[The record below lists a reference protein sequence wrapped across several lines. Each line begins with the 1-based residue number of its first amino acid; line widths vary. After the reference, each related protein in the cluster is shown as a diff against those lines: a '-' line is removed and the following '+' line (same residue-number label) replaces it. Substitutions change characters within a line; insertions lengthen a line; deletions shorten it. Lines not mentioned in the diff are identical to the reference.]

1 MVCGN
6 FVPEGWGEDGRSHE
20 KASLYAAGCE
30 VAHVRQ
36 IAARGARDKWAGF
49 ILDIKTA
56 FLDSLL
62 LDPFKPRTAPA
73 PTLTDNPTELIAVRP
88 PGVLVAHGLA
98 DKDEFYLCLRAVY
111 GLPQSPRDW
120 GITRDQT
127 ITDGF
132 CRISWMLSCPHLIR
146 SFGMLLV
153 RSWYWCHRRLI
164 LRCGRSGYPMRA
176 RMENLDYV
184 DDISTM
190 GPRAFG
196 LAIVNKVKNTWE
208 TGWRK
213 KFRMYLRVLR
223 LSLGL
228 RLEG

>member
-1 MVCGN
+1 M
-6 FVPEGWGEDGRSHE
+6 
-20 KASLYAAGCE
+20 
-30 VAHVRQ
+30 
-36 IAARGARDKWAGF
+36 
-49 ILDIKTA
+49 
-56 FLDSLL
+56 
-62 LDPFKPRTAPA
+62 PF
-73 PTLTDNPTELIAVRP
+73 RP

-208 TGWRK
+208 NRLAQEIPDVSQGTAAFFG
-213 KFRMYLRVLR
+213 LAPGRVINFCWVNKATFVISRQGTLISECRVYRCR
-223 LSLGL
+223 LVTLTFPSCALKNAIPAHFKS
-228 RLEG
+228 